1 MCPAPP
7 STSTEATVGRG
18 AGLTRTDAV
27 VWLLND
33 DAVPMSPKHLT
44 RRLRGLGRNDTL
56 DTVGTTVYDLWRGGR
71 IARLGRGVYCA
82 NEHIPE
88 GMVPI
93 MSPTA

>member
-1 MCPAPP
+1 M
-7 STSTEATVGRG
+7 
-18 AGLTRTDAV
+18 

-56 DTVGTTVYDLWRGGR
+56 DTVGTTAYDLWRGGR

-93 MSPTA
+93 TSPTA